1 MDSFNDKTSTI
12 VALYLKNIDLISA
25 WASISSWLLTNQ
37 RSAAYLG
44 NHGKSPFRCYDTTVN
59 RHSNR
64 QYFCKYWFIT
74 KLEYWP
80 VYIQDEIKHCGFL
93 NTLLK
98 AYNVQNKN
106 NHYLVK
112 KKKEVLHTLYTKT
125 RKITN
130 DILKCDL
137 KYKWKCFIQQSLHYP
152 LFPVYI

>member
-12 VALYLKNIDLISA
+12 VALYLKNIDIISA
-25 WASISSWLLTNQ
+25 WVSISSWLLTNQ

-80 VYIQDEIKHCGFL
+80 VYIQNEIKHCGFL

-112 KKKEVLHTLYTKT
+112 KKKKKRSVAHMKMLYSAVTTLPSISSLY
-125 RKITN
+125 IV
-130 DILKCDL
+130 
-137 KYKWKCFIQQSLHYP
+137 FVQQYHGHKQS
-152 LFPVYI
+152 F

>member
-12 VALYLKNIDLISA
+12 VALYLKNIISA

-59 RHSNR
+59 RHR

-112 KKKEVLHTLYTKT
+112 KKRSAAHPIHKGL
-125 RKITN
+125 
-130 DILKCDL
+130 ILKCDL
-137 KYKWKCFIQQSLHYP
+137 KYKWKYFIQQSLHYP